1 MARISCLRVCKSLAK
16 PDPTSSFPTQSPAA
30 TAVAGAS
37 GFSPSSLGLSK
48 AAKAPSDASRSSTY
62 VSTRAH
68 SASRVAASA
77 ASDAASLS
85 AVTCC
90 VSAGSSAATP
100 APSSSSTA
108 A

>member
-37 GFSPSSLGLSK
+37 GFSPSLGLSK